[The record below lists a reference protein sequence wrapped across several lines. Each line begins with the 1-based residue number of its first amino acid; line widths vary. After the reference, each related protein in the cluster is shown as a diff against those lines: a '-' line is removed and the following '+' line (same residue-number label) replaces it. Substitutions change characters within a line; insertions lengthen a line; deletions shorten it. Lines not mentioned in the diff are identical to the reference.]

1 MRISISEHP
10 RVAKNVKHVFFDG
23 VDVKNDCVEAK
34 DGDDGYVIVLLRGS
48 DGHFQFDVVNNEAA
62 RERRC
67 GKVEIVLPDPIPDWI
82 PKEELKAAGVSA

>member
-1 MRISISEHP
+1 MRISVNEHP
-10 RVAKNVKHVFFDG
+10 RIAKSCKVFFDG
-23 VDVKNDCVEAK
+23 IEVTSDCTEAK

-48 DGHFQFDVVNNEAA
+48 DGHFYLDPEINEAA

-67 GKVEIVLPDPIPDWI
+67 GKVEIVLPNPIPNWI